1 MIPKS
6 GYRFSEE
13 TMLKQETQSPVPE
26 SPPPN
31 GAAAPLTAALPQL
44 LQPKAIAV
52 IGASQRGGRGTNVI
66 ANLVSCGY
74 GGEILAVN
82 PRYTEIL
89 GHRCV
94 PAARELPA
102 AVECIVV
109 AVGAESACDVLE
121 EAFAHGIR
129 AAIVLSAGF
138 GEGGHGGARGDRL
151 RALAARGMCICG
163 PNCLG
168 LINVKT
174 GMAAYSGP
182 LMRPLRAGPVTLV
195 SQSGGLG
202 ASVFA
207 PLMTDR
213 ELGFSHFISCGNQ
226 LGATIEDYVEHL
238 LDDPDV
244 TVAVCIVEALTN
256 PKKLAAVARTAHA
269 RRKSLVFFQVGRS
282 AAGRALTQAHTGA
295 LVDNGDILAAFLRSC
310 GILQVATHDE
320 LVETVE
326 LLANAPRDAAVGRGV
341 VVISGSGG
349 GAAVAADV
357 LADAGVPL
365 APLQAATRER
375 IAAVMPEFGSV
386 TNPIDATGSMYDDA
400 TLLPKLLD
408 AILAEPG
415 RPVIAA
421 SVNARPAGN
430 AHMRRFATTIAE
442 VARVSGRTMVAFQ
455 YSPLGGPLD
464 AEVVRTLHAAN
475 VPFLLGTSNAMR
487 AVKALGQR
495 AEYWARAA
503 QEGDGGPAH
512 GVPATAGDQAWDFL
526 SARERLVASGVP
538 VVAAELAR
546 SEDEAATIAR
556 RLATPVAVKA
566 EAPGLLHKS
575 DIGCVALGCAG
586 EDAVRRAF
594 RTVTANCAK
603 AGFGAA
609 GALIQ
614 PMVSGVAEAYAGI
627 IDDPLFGPA
636 VCFGMGGIFV
646 EILHDAT
653 IEMAPLSREVAR
665 GMIART
671 KAARLLDGAR
681 GCGPGDVAALVDLL
695 VRLGDFATAHAG
707 AFRALDLNPIIVGAA
722 GAGVAA
728 VDIAIEERA
737 KDKP

>member
-1 MIPKS
+1 M
-6 GYRFSEE
+6 
-13 TMLKQETQSPVPE
+13 QVPV
-26 SPPPN
+26 SPPPTD
-31 GAAAPLTAALPQL
+31 AAAPLTAALPKL

-52 IGASQRGGRGTNVI
+52 VGASQRGGRANGVI
-66 ANLVSCGY
+66 ENLRDCGY
-74 GGEILAVN
+74 GGKIFAVN
-82 PRYTEIL
+82 PRYTEVL
-89 GHRCV
+89 GYPCV
-94 PAARELPA
+94 PSVRDLPGD
-102 AVECIVV
+102 VECIVL
-109 AVGAESACDVLE
+109 AIGADAACDVLDD
-121 EAFAHGIR
+121 AFAHGIR

-163 PNCLG
+163 PNCFG
-168 LINVKT
+168 LINVKA

-182 LMRPLRAGPVTLV
+182 LMKPLRPGPVALV

-213 ELGFSHFISCGNQ
+213 ELGFSCFISCGNQ
-226 LGATIEDYVEHL
+226 LGATIEDYVEYL

-244 TVAVCIVEALTN
+244 TVIVCIVEALKN

-282 AAGRALTQAHTGA
+282 AAGRELTASHTGA
-295 LVDNGDILAAFLRSC
+295 LVDNGDILAAFLRGC

-326 LLANAPRDAAVGRGV
+326 LLANAPRDAAIGREV
-341 VVISGSGG
+341 VIISGSGG

-365 APLQAATRER
+365 APLAPGVREA

-430 AHMRRFATTIAE
+430 PRMRRFATTIAE
-442 VARVSGRTMVAFQ
+442 AARASGRTMVAYQ

-464 AEVVRTLHAAN
+464 TEVIHTLHAAN
-475 VPFLLGTSNAMR
+475 VPFLLGTSNTMR
-487 AVKALGQR
+487 AIRILAQR
-495 AEYWARAA
+495 REAWERAGVEPA
-503 QEGDGGPAH
+503 PRSMPFAAGGS
-512 GVPATAGDQAWDFL
+512 WDFL
-526 SARERLVASGVP
+526 SARERLVTSGVP

-546 SEDEAATIAR
+546 SADEAAAIAR
-556 RLATPVAVKA
+556 RLGQPAAVKA

-575 DIGCVALGCAG
+575 DIGCVVLGCAG
-586 EDAVRRAF
+586 DDAVREAF

-603 AGFGAA
+603 AGHKGAA
-609 GALIQ
+609 AALIQ
-614 PMVSGVAEAYAGI
+614 PMVSGVAEAFAGI
-627 IDDPLFGPA
+627 IDDPQFGPA

-646 EILHDAT
+646 EILDDAT
-653 IEMAPLSREVAR
+653 IEMAPLTREVAHD
-665 GMIART
+665 MIRRT

-681 GCGPGDVAALVDLL
+681 GRKPGDVEALADLL
-695 VRLGDFATAHAG
+695 VRLGDFAAAHAG
-707 AFRALDLNPIIVGAA
+707 AFRALDLNPIIVGPA
-722 GAGVAA
+722 GTGVVA

-737 KDKP
+737 KDKA

>member
-1 MIPKS
+1 
-6 GYRFSEE
+6 
-13 TMLKQETQSPVPE
+13 VP
-26 SPPPN
+26 P
-31 GAAAPLTAALPQL
+31 PLTAALPQL

-52 IGASQRGGRGTNVI
+52 IGASQRGGRANGVI
-66 ANLVSCGY
+66 NNLRNCGY
-74 GGEILAVN
+74 GGEIFGVN
-82 PRYTEIL
+82 PRYTEVL
-89 GHRCV
+89 GCPCV
-94 PAARELPA
+94 PSVRDLPPT
-102 AVECIVV
+102 VECIVI
-109 AVGAESACDVLE
+109 AIGAEAACDVLE
-121 EAFAHGIR
+121 DAFAHGIR

-138 GEGGHGGARGDRL
+138 GEGGHGGARGERL

-163 PNCLG
+163 PNCFG
-168 LINVKT
+168 LINVKA

-182 LMRPLRAGPVTLV
+182 LMRPLRAGPVALV

-213 ELGFSHFISCGNQ
+213 ELGFSHFVSCGNQ
-226 LGATIEDYVEHL
+226 LGATIEDYVAYF
-238 LDDPDV
+238 LDDPDI
-244 TVAVCIVEALTN
+244 TVVVCIVEALRN

-282 AAGRALTQAHTGA
+282 AAGRELTASHTGA
-295 LVDNGDILAAFLRSC
+295 LVDNGDILAAFLRRC

-326 LLANAPRDAAVGRGV
+326 LLANAPRDEAVGRDV
-341 VVISGSGG
+341 IVISGSGG

-357 LADAGVPL
+357 LSDAGAPL
-365 APLQAATRER
+365 APLTAATRER

-400 TLLPKLLD
+400 TLLPKLFD

-430 AHMRRFATTIAE
+430 PNMRRFAATIAD
-442 VARVSGRTMVAFQ
+442 VARASGRTLVAYQ

-464 AEVVRTLHAAN
+464 IEVVHTLHDAN

-487 AVKALGQR
+487 AIRVLAQR
-495 AEYWARAA
+495 SEYWARAVS
-503 QEGDGGPAH
+503 DG
-512 GVPATAGDQAWDFL
+512 ATVTPVVDQRADRSWDFL
-526 SARERLVASGVP
+526 SAREKLVASGVP

-546 SEDEAATIAR
+546 SEDEAAAIAQ

-575 DIGCVALGCAG
+575 DIGCVALNCAG
-586 EDAVRRAF
+586 YDAVREAF

-603 AGFGAA
+603 AGFGQV

-614 PMVSGVAEAYAGI
+614 PMVSGVAEAFAGI

-646 EILHDAT
+646 EILHDTT
-653 IEMAPLSREVAR
+653 IEMAPLSHEAAR
-665 GMIART
+665 DMIART
-671 KAARLLDGAR
+671 KGARLLDGAR
-681 GCGPGDVAALVDLL
+681 GRKAGDVAALADLL
-695 VRLGDFATAHAG
+695 VRLGDFAAAHAG
-707 AFRALDLNPIIVGAA
+707 AFRALDLNPIIVGPA
-722 GAGVAA
+722 GAGVIA
-728 VDIAIEERA
+728 VDIAIEET

>member
-1 MIPKS
+1 M
-6 GYRFSEE
+6 
-13 TMLKQETQSPVPE
+13 
-26 SPPPN
+26 
-31 GAAAPLTAALPQL
+31 PQL

-52 IGASQRGGRGTNVI
+52 VGASQRGGRGTNVI
-66 ANLVSCGY
+66 ANLRNCGY
-74 GGEILAVN
+74 GGEIFAVN

-89 GHRCV
+89 GHACV
-94 PAARELPA
+94 PSVRELPA

-109 AVGAESACDVLE
+109 AVGADAACDVLE
-121 EAFAHGIR
+121 DAFTHGIR

-138 GEGGHGGARGDRL
+138 GEGGHGGTRGDRL

-163 PNCLG
+163 PNCFG
-168 LINVKT
+168 LINVKA

-182 LMRPLRAGPVTLV
+182 LMRPLRAGPVALV

-213 ELGFSHFISCGNQ
+213 ELGFSCFISCGNQ
-226 LGATIEDYVEHL
+226 IGASIEDYVEYV
-238 LDDPDV
+238 LDDADV
-244 TVAVCIVEALTN
+244 TVVVCIVEALKN

-282 AAGRALTQAHTGA
+282 AAGRELTQSHTGA
-295 LVDNGDILAAFLRSC
+295 LLDNGDILSAFLRRC

-326 LLANAPRDAAVGRGV
+326 LLANAPRDEAIGRDV

-365 APLQAATRER
+365 APLTTATRER

-386 TNPIDATGSMYDDA
+386 TNPVDATGSMYDDA

-415 RPVIAA
+415 RPAIAA

-430 AHMRRFATTIAE
+430 PHMRRFATTIAE
-442 VARVSGRTMVAFQ
+442 AARASGRTFVAYQ

-464 AEVVRTLHAAN
+464 TEVIRTLHAAN

-487 AVKALGQR
+487 AIRVLAQR
-495 AEYWARAA
+495 REAWARATTD
-503 QEGDGGPAH
+503 GDDSPAL
-512 GVPATAGDQAWDFL
+512 GAVAPNADQSWDFL
-526 SARERLVASGVP
+526 RARERLVASGVP

-546 SEDEAATIAR
+546 SEDEAAAIAR
-556 RLATPVAVKA
+556 RLGQLVAVKA

-575 DIGCVALGCAG
+575 DIGCVALNRTS
-586 EDAVRRAF
+586 EDEVRQAF
-594 RTVTANCAK
+594 RTVIANCAK
-603 AGFGAA
+603 AGFGSA

-614 PMVSGVAEAYAGI
+614 PMVSGVAEAFAGI

-653 IEMAPLSREVAR
+653 IEMAPLSREVAHD
-665 GMIART
+665 MIVRT
-671 KAARLLDGAR
+671 RAARLLDGVR
-681 GCGPGDVAALVDLL
+681 GRERGDVEALADLL
-695 VRLGDFATAHAG
+695 VRLGEFAVAHAG
-707 AFRALDLNPIIVGAA
+707 SFGALDLNPIIVGPA
-722 GAGVAA
+722 GAGVVA
-728 VDIAIEERA
+728 VDIAIEEMT
-737 KDKP
+737 KDKS